1 MKKTSPIRNIEV
13 DVADVSVAKNKALE
27 PFIKTLVAP
36 PENVMQEPLGM
47 LVGLFSVSDRKD
59 SSAYVVNYLAS
70 IAKKEYF
77 LNPRRGAIES
87 FESMLH
93 HTNLALAEVVKN
105 GQASWVGSLHGAIAI
120 IEKGNIHFS
129 LTGDAKIF
137 LFRNDRLTDISE
149 GLASP
154 DAATHPL
161 KTFVEISSG
170 RLSENDCILLTS
182 PEVFEIFTFSEL
194 DRNARRLMPEKKFSR
209 FLETA
214 LRNELALGG
223 ALLLSAK
230 ETITETTANQRR
242 KIAKEKAIISPNAW
256 SAAAFEQQKRVETD
270 SISLPDN
277 PAVIRHPEHARFGD
291 IYVQGDAPERQE
303 SHPVITSFAWRLEDT
318 RRAAGRMGSALRRS
332 FSRKLSDIGSSIGA
346 GVQGGALLTRRSLK
360 KIIPKRERSETRIPA
375 QIKPEPTKKE
385 TPVTIRRKSTTAASS
400 GNTETSKS
408 ESTITRQKASPSPAQ
423 QKGLMASP
431 RQSTAATVL
440 PEPEN
445 TQVNDTGRSV
455 SLWSK
460 KFRDTLRLWRMSAA
474 TDFPKVSPRKNP
486 FHTSALFLRNVPW
499 EQYYLAI
506 GKTLSTAGKL
516 LRIGLR
522 NLFKG
527 FSWLKRKFFALP
539 PKQQLLSIAII
550 AFTLTFAGIII
561 RHGGEPEA
569 SSIPV
574 IEPTAAP
581 KSLSIP
587 DGERNAAIVDPTASF
602 PVNETVTSVFL
613 NGKLF
618 IITKT
623 GVIDT
628 EDGAAY
634 ESPAAPILAA
644 TAMDD
649 LSAIFLLT
657 EKRRVYTFYPVNGV
671 FAQNSIVLPTN
682 IATDAIGTFLTYLYT
697 FDRGERQILRY
708 PRAEGGFGDG
718 KNWLREPISFDDPI
732 GFAVSENIYIASS
745 SDVAAFFHGKQSA
758 DFTFEKPATPL
769 SVTAICANPDIPG
782 IFAILDAAASR
793 LIIYSNTGAITKQL
807 FSKSFAQAT
816 SCAISSDSTKIA
828 SSSDNGTSV
837 FEEQ

>member
-13 DVADVSVAKNKALE
+13 DIADVSVAKNKALE

-36 PENVMQEPLGM
+36 PENVMQEPLGT

-170 RLSENDCILLTS
+170 RLLENDCILFTS

-230 ETITETTANQRR
+230 EIPVETTGSQRK
-242 KIAKEKAIISPNAW
+242 KIAKEKPVVSPNAW
-256 SAAAFEQQKRVETD
+256 SAAAFEQQKRVEAD
-270 SISLPDN
+270 IISLPEN
-277 PAVIRHPEHARFGD
+277 PDINQHPEHARFGD
-291 IYVQGDAPERQE
+291 IYVQGDVPEKQE
-303 SHPVITSFAWRLEDT
+303 KHPVLTSFTWKLEDASRMT
-318 RRAAGRMGSALRRS
+318 SRAGIALKRS

-346 GVQGGALLTRRSLK
+346 SMQSGFLLARRSLK
-360 KIIPKRERSETRIPA
+360 KIIPKHEQSAVRTPL
-375 QIKPEPTKKE
+375 KTEPDYIKKE
-385 TPVTIRRKSTTAASS
+385 PAVVVQEKPKIPIPPDNEKASRWKSVL
-400 GNTETSKS
+400 
-408 ESTITRQKASPSPAQ
+408 TRQEVSTPLRQQTEIPVAPSKNTAEIVAIRKNFQTEAKKKSASIRIREIKNILRSWHVSAITLLRALPHR
-423 QKGLMASP
+423 GLFRS
-431 RQSTAATVL
+431 SVL
-440 PEPEN
+440 F
-445 TQVNDTGRSV
+445 
-455 SLWSK
+455 
-460 KFRDTLRLWRMSAA
+460 FRDI
-474 TDFPKVSPRKNP
+474 
-486 FHTSALFLRNVPW
+486 PW
-499 EQYYLAI
+499 ERCYLTIGTAFSAI
-506 GKTLSTAGKL
+506 GKTLKTVLHIIS
-516 LRIGLR
+516 R
-522 NLFKG
+522 G
-527 FSWLKRKFFALP
+527 FTELKRRFFTLP
-539 PKQQLLSIAII
+539 PKQQLLGIAGV
-550 AFTLTFAGIII
+550 AFALTLTGIII
-561 RHGGEPEA
+561 RHTGDPETPTTPTVEQIK
-569 SSIPV
+569 IP
-574 IEPTAAP
+574 EE
-581 KSLSIP
+581 LSVP
-587 DGERNAAIVDPTASF
+587 DGEKNASIASPAASF
-602 PVNETVTSVFL
+602 PISGAITSIFL

-618 IITKT
+618 TITKT
-623 GVIDT
+623 GVVDT
-628 EDGAAY
+628 ENGAMY
-634 ESPAAPILAA
+634 GSPSTPILAA

-657 EKRRVYTFYPVNGV
+657 EKKEIYTFYPVNGV
-671 FAQNSIVLPTN
+671 FVSNSISLPTN
-682 IATDAIGTFLTYLYT
+682 IDTDAIGAFLTYLYV
-697 FDRGERQILRY
+697 FDTGRNQILRY

-718 KNWLREPISFDDPI
+718 KTWLRESLPFDNPT
-732 GFAVSENIYIASS
+732 GFAVSEDIYIHSE
-745 SDVAAFFHGKQSA
+745 SDIAAFFQGKRSS

-769 SVTAICANPDIPG
+769 SITALCANPDAPDV
-782 IFAILDAAASR
+782 FAVLDSR
-793 LIIYSNTGAITKQL
+793 AKRIIIYSNTGTIIRQL
-807 FSKSFAQAT
+807 WNSSLDQAMSCALSTDGTRISTSSKAGSLIFSK
-816 SCAISSDSTKIA
+816 DR
-828 SSSDNGTSV
+828 
-837 FEEQ
+837 